1 MLSSLLVR
9 LAMVALT
16 MGIVC
21 WIGWTIP
28 ASRDAEILHAEG
40 PLEVDR
46 SPLLPVPPVT
56 PEVPLTPPSQRHVR
70 EFSRPSAPPTLDVNR
85 ASQQDF
91 ERLPGIGSVLARRI
105 VEYRESRGAFQD
117 IEQLRRVKGI
127 GKKTFERIRAF
138 VAVLPAGITRP
149 ARKTA

>member
-9 LAMVALT
+9 VAMVALT
-16 MGIVC
+16 MGLVC

-28 ASRDAEILHAEG
+28 ASRDAEMLHAEG
-40 PLEVDR
+40 PGETNQ
-46 SPLLPVPPVT
+46 SPLLPVPPST
-56 PEVPLTPPSQRHVR
+56 PEVQVTPPSQRHMR
-70 EFSRPSAPPTLDVNR
+70 EFARPSAPLTLDVNR
-85 ASQQDF
+85 ANQRDF
-91 ERLPGIGSVLARRI
+91 QRLPGIGPVLARRI
-105 VEYRESRGAFQD
+105 VEYRESQGAFHD

-138 VAVLPAGITRP
+138 VAVPPTGITRP

>member
-1 MLSSLLVR
+1 MLFSLLAK

-21 WIGWTIP
+21 WIGWTTP

-40 PLEVDR
+40 PVEADR
-46 SPLLPVPPVT
+46 SPLLPLPPAT
-56 PEVPLTPPSQRHVR
+56 PEVPSTPTSQRHVR
-70 EFSRPSAPPTLDVNR
+70 AFSRPSAPLTLDVNR
-85 ASQQDF
+85 ATEGDL
-91 ERLPGIGSVLARRI
+91 ERLPGIGPVLARRI

-138 VAVLPAGITRP
+138 VAVLPAGITRS

>member
-46 SPLLPVPPVT
+46 SPLPPVT
-56 PEVPLTPPSQRHVR
+56 PEVPLTPPSQGHVR
-70 EFSRPSAPPTLDVNR
+70 EFSRPSAPLTLDVNR

>member
-9 LAMVALT
+9 MEMVALT

-46 SPLLPVPPVT
+46 SPLPPVT
-56 PEVPLTPPSQRHVR
+56 PEVPLTPPSQGHVR
-70 EFSRPSAPPTLDVNR
+70 EFSRPSAPLTLDVNR

-91 ERLPGIGSVLARRI
+91 ERLPGIGPVLARRI

>member
-9 LAMVALT
+9 LVMVALT

-28 ASRDAEILHAEG
+28 ASRVAEILHAEG
-40 PLEVDR
+40 PLVVNR
-46 SPLLPVPPVT
+46 SPLPPVT
-56 PEVPLTPPSQRHVR
+56 PEVPLTPPSQGHVR
-70 EFSRPSAPPTLDVNR
+70 EFSRPSAPLTLDVNR

-117 IEQLRRVKGI
+117 IDQLRRVKGI

>member
-1 MLSSLLVR
+1 MLSSLLVK

-28 ASRDAEILHAEG
+28 SSRDAEILHAEG
-40 PLEVDR
+40 PVEADR
-46 SPLLPVPPVT
+46 SPLLSLPPAT
-56 PEVPLTPPSQRHVR
+56 PEVPSTPPSQRHVR
-70 EFSRPSAPPTLDVNR
+70 AFSRPSTPLTLDVNR
-85 ASQQDF
+85 ATEGDL
-91 ERLPGIGSVLARRI
+91 ERLPGIGPVLARRI
-105 VEYRESRGAFQD
+105 VEYRESQGAFQD

-138 VAVLPAGITRP
+138 VAVLPAGITRS

>member
-1 MLSSLLVR
+1 MLFSLLAK

-40 PLEVDR
+40 PVEADR
-46 SPLLPVPPVT
+46 SPLLPLPPAT
-56 PEVPLTPPSQRHVR
+56 PEVPSTPTSQRHVR
-70 EFSRPSAPPTLDVNR
+70 AFSRPSAPLTLDVNR
-85 ASQQDF
+85 ATEGDL
-91 ERLPGIGSVLARRI
+91 ERLPGIGPVLARRI
-105 VEYRESRGAFQD
+105 VEYRESRGGFQD

-138 VAVLPAGITRP
+138 VAVLPAGITRS

>member
-40 PLEVDR
+40 PGETGR
-46 SPLLPVPPVT
+46 SPLLPVPPPT
-56 PEVPLTPPSQRHVR
+56 PEVHVAPPSQRHPR
-70 EFSRPSAPPTLDVNR
+70 EFSRPSAPLTLDVNR
-85 ASQQDF
+85 ASQRDF
-91 ERLPGIGSVLARRI
+91 ERLPGIGPVLARRI

-127 GKKTFERIRAF
+127 GKKTFDRIRAF
-138 VAVLPAGITRP
+138 IGVLPTGITRP

>member
-46 SPLLPVPPVT
+46 SPLPPVT
-56 PEVPLTPPSQRHVR
+56 PEVPLTPPSQGHVR
-70 EFSRPSAPPTLDVNR
+70 EFSRPSAPLTLDVNR

-138 VAVLPAGITRP
+138 VAVLPAGITKP

>member
-1 MLSSLLVR
+1 
-9 LAMVALT
+9 
-16 MGIVC
+16 
-21 WIGWTIP
+21 
-28 ASRDAEILHAEG
+28 
-40 PLEVDR
+40 
-46 SPLLPVPPVT
+46 
-56 PEVPLTPPSQRHVR
+56 
-70 EFSRPSAPPTLDVNR
+70 VNR

>member
-46 SPLLPVPPVT
+46 SPLPPVT
-56 PEVPLTPPSQRHVR
+56 PEVPLTPPSQGHVR
-70 EFSRPSAPPTLDVNR
+70 EFSRPSAPLTLDVNR

-91 ERLPGIGSVLARRI
+91 ERLPGIGPVLARRI

>member
-21 WIGWTIP
+21 WIGSTIP

-40 PLEVDR
+40 PIEADR
-46 SPLLPVPPVT
+46 SPLLPVPPAA
-56 PEVPLTPPSQRHVR
+56 PEVPLTLPSQRHVR
-70 EFSRPSAPPTLDVNR
+70 ELPRPSAPLTLDVNR
-85 ASQQDF
+85 ANQQDF
-91 ERLPGIGSVLARRI
+91 ERLPGIGPVLARRI

-127 GKKTFERIRAF
+127 GKKTFERIRAL

-149 ARKTA
+149 AGKTA

>member
-1 MLSSLLVR
+1 MLSSLLVK

-16 MGIVC
+16 MGIVS

-40 PLEVDR
+40 PVEADR
-46 SPLLPVPPVT
+46 SHLLPVPPAT
-56 PEVPLTPPSQRHVR
+56 PEVPSTPLSQRHVR
-70 EFSRPSAPPTLDVNR
+70 EFSRPSAPPALDVNR
-85 ASQQDF
+85 ANQQDF
-91 ERLPGIGSVLARRI
+91 ERLPGIGPVLARRI
-105 VEYRESRGAFQD
+105 VEYRESRGAVQD

>member
-1 MLSSLLVR
+1 
-9 LAMVALT
+9 MVAPT
-16 MGIVC
+16 MGILC
-21 WIGWTIP
+21 RIGWTIP

-40 PLEVDR
+40 PVEADR
-46 SPLLPVPPVT
+46 SPLLALPPAM
-56 PEVPLTPPSQRHVR
+56 PEVPSTPASQRHVR
-70 EFSRPSAPPTLDVNR
+70 AFSRPSTPRTLDVNW

-91 ERLPGIGSVLARRI
+91 ERLPGIGPALARRI

-138 VAVLPAGITRP
+138 VAVLPAGITRS